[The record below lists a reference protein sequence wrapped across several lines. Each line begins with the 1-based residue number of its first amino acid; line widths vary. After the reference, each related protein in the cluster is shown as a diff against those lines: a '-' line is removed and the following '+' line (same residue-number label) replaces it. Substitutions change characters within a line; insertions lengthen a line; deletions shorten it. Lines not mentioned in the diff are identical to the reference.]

1 MVLAIIFWFKVDY
14 FLIIIS
20 YDDLIISDIYI
31 IVEVKFVFEI

>member
-20 YDDLIISDIYI
+20 YDGLIISDIYI